1 MEMTSSDKAGGRP
14 DSGDLL
20 IKNARIV
27 DGTGSPWFEG
37 SAHVEDGTIV
47 AVTRGDTDE
56 HENPQQV
63 VDADGSMLSPGFIDM
78 HSHSDLELF
87 ADPSLGPKI
96 RQGITTE
103 VVGQDGFSMAPLH
116 RETDIDAWQRHLS
129 GLTGTV
135 DEEWTWYSVEEYLDA
150 IETNGSAPNVATL
163 VGHGTVRYA
172 VLGMADRLPN
182 EAELTEMADLVT
194 AALEDGAIGFST
206 GLVYSPQIN
215 SDTNEV
221 RRLAARLRPYGRPF
235 VAHIRNERRHI
246 WRALDEF
253 IDIGAEEDVP
263 LHISHFKLPGGLL
276 HGQANQAL
284 SILDTARQRGIDVTA
299 DQYPYLAGST
309 MLSNVLP
316 PWVHA
321 NGPEAL
327 LELLQDPESRD
338 RIRQDINEWRI
349 ENWENRGPYTGW
361 ENIVVT
367 NVDSERNADIEGMSV
382 AEIAERRNVDPVT
395 AVCDILVE
403 EELSVSMILHQLDEA
418 DVRTILQS
426 DLVTVGTD
434 GLFGGRPHPRV
445 YGTYPR
451 ILGRYVREENLL
463 SIEQAVQKMTA
474 LPARVLGLDRKG
486 LIRRG
491 MDADLV
497 VFDPVTVADRATYES
512 PRQPPTGISSVIVD
526 GVLVVDEGEITG
538 KTPGEAIRA

>member
-1 MEMTSSDKAGGRP
+1 MV
-14 DSGDLL
+14 DLR

-27 DGTGSPWFEG
+27 DGTGSPWFRG
-37 SAHVEDGTIV
+37 HVDVDDGTIV
-47 AVTRGDTDE
+47 AVTRGDTDD
-56 HENPQQV
+56 HEGTQRTI
-63 VDADGSMLSPGFIDM
+63 DAAGSVICPGFIDM

-87 ADPSLGPKI
+87 ANPSLEPKVQ
-96 RQGITTE
+96 QGITTE
-103 VVGQDGFSMAPLH
+103 IVGQDGFSMAPLH
-116 RETDIDAWQRHLS
+116 DENDVNGWRRHLS
-129 GLTGTV
+129 GLTGNV
-135 DEEWTWYSVEEYLDA
+135 DEEWSWRSVGEYLEA
-150 IETNGSAPNVATL
+150 IETNGTAPNVATL

-172 VLGMADRLPN
+172 VLGMADRLPD

-194 AALEDGAIGFST
+194 EASEDGAIGFST
-206 GLVYSPQIN
+206 GLVYSPQIS

-276 HGQANQAL
+276 HGQADQAL
-284 SILDTARQRGIDVTA
+284 GVLDTARQRGIDITA

-309 MLSNVLP
+309 MLSNILP

-327 LELLQDPESRD
+327 LERLQDPESRD
-338 RIRQDINEWRI
+338 RIRQDIHGWRI

-367 NVDSERNADIEGMSV
+367 NVDSETNADIEGLSL
-382 AEIAERRNVDPVT
+382 AEIAERRDVDPVT
-395 AVCDILVE
+395 AVCDVLVE
-403 EELSVSMILHQLDEA
+403 EELSVSMILHQLDED

-426 DLVTVGTD
+426 EMVAVGTD

-451 ILGRYVREENLL
+451 ILGRYVRDENVL
-463 SIEQAVQKMTA
+463 SLVDAIRKMTA
-474 LPARVLGLDRKG
+474 LPARVLGLERKG
-486 LIRRG
+486 LIREE

-512 PRQPPTGISSVIVD
+512 PRQPPMGISHVIVD
-526 GVLVVDEGEITG
+526 GVFVVDNEESTG
-538 KTPGEAIRA
+538 KTPGKAIRA